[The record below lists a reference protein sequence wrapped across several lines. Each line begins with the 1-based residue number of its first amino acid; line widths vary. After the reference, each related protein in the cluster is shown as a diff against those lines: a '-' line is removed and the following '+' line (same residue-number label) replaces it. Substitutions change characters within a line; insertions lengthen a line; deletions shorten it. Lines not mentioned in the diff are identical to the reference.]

1 MAAMDLEVE
10 ALESIALIKNDLS
23 KIRQE
28 LDRTK
33 KELEKTKQKL
43 SLFEKE
49 NDEMDFML
57 DENEGAL
64 RGLSSISALMVT
76 HVGKGTYEAHALD
89 GLSLFADLA
98 LEKLV
103 LKRKSLLTNK
113 QIRS

>member
-1 MAAMDLEVE
+1 MSLVDIELPLFNVIKEELE
-10 ALESIALIKNDLS
+10 K
-23 KIRQE
+23 
-28 LDRTK
+28 TK
-33 KELEKTKQKL
+33 KELEQTKQKL

-64 RGLSSISALMVT
+64 RGLSSISALLVT